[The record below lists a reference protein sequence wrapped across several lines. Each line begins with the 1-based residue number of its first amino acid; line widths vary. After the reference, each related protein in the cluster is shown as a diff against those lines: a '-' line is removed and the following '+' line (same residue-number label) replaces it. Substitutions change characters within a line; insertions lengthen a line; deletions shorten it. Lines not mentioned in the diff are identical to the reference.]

1 MAENNNKMGAMP
13 IRQLIVHM
21 SWPMMLSMLIQALY
35 NMVDSY
41 FVARID
47 ADAFVALG
55 LAYPAQTM
63 MIAICVGTGVGVN
76 AMLSRRL
83 GENRAGEA
91 NAVAVNGYFV
101 YLLTWV
107 AFLIFGLVFGRSFV
121 GFFNSDPNVV
131 RYGGQYLTS
140 SPRCPSACA
149 CSSPGSGC
157 SRASATPSARW

>member
-101 YLLTWV
+101 YLLT
-107 AFLIFGLVFGRSFV
+107 
-121 GFFNSDPNVV
+121 
-131 RYGGQYLTS
+131 
-140 SPRCPSACA
+140 
-149 CSSPGSGC
+149 
-157 SRASATPSARW
+157 